1 MLVFTNLFFF
11 VKRFFMWIK
20 EVKTLSE
27 VIASYL
33 VHNVGNLEKKAEGI
47 ALGLTVGSWTDLPQ
61 LEQQQ
66 LKKHKGRVVSV
77 QSLGEERTKGIIKI
91 AYPTVNFSPDL
102 PAILTTTFGKL
113 SLDGEIKLIDL
124 EFSAELATHF
134 KGPKFGIEGI
144 RKWTGVQDRPFVMSI
159 FKGILGK
166 DLSFLL
172 NQLEQQARGGVDF
185 VKDDEILFDNDL
197 TPFEERITK
206 GREVLE
212 KVYSEIGHRTRYA
225 VNLTGRTFDLRDK
238 AKRATELGADM
249 LLFNVYAYG
258 LDTLHSLAEDSEI
271 TVPIMAHP
279 AVSGAFTPSPQYGL
293 SNQLALGKLL
303 RFAGADFS
311 LFPSPY
317 GSVALEKNE
326 TLKIVE
332 SLTKPDYVKPT
343 LPVPSA
349 GIHPGMVPQLIEDF
363 GVDSVI
369 NAGGGVH
376 GHPAGSAAGGKAFR
390 QAVDA
395 TLSKNTLSEA
405 AQTNEELQQA
415 LELWGDKVR

>member
-1 MLVFTNLFFF
+1 MT
-11 VKRFFMWIK
+11 
-20 EVKTLSE
+20 E
-27 VIASYL
+27 VIATYL
-33 VHNVGNLEKKAEGI
+33 VHSIDDNFEKKAEGI

-77 QSLGEERTKGIIKI
+77 ENVGSSGSRTKGIIRI
-91 AYPTVNFSPDL
+91 AYPAANYSPDL
-102 PAILTTTFGKL
+102 PAILTTAFGKL
-113 SLDGEIKLIDL
+113 SLDGEIKLVDL
-124 EFSAELATHF
+124 EFSPELTAHF
-134 KGPKFGIEGI
+134 SGPKFGTEGI
-144 RKWTGVQDRPFVMSI
+144 RQLTGVQGRPFVMSI

-166 DLSFLL
+166 DLDFLL
-172 NQLEQQARGGVDF
+172 TQLEHQARGGVDF
-185 VKDDEILFDNDL
+185 VKDDEILFENEL
-197 TPFEERITK
+197 TPFEQRIVR

-212 KVYSEIGHRTRYA
+212 HVFSETGHRTRYA

-238 AKRATELGADM
+238 ARRATELGADM

-258 LDTLHSLAEDSEI
+258 LDTLQSLAEDPEI
-271 TVPIMAHP
+271 SIPIMAHP
-279 AVSGAFTPSPQYGL
+279 AVSGAFTPSRKYGL

-303 RFAGADFS
+303 RLAGADFS

-317 GSVALEKNE
+317 GSVALEKGE
-326 TLKIVE
+326 TLQIADALQAPGLLK
-332 SLTKPDYVKPT
+332 TT

-363 GVDSVI
+363 GVNSVI

-395 TLSKNTLSEA
+395 TLSRTTLSEA
-405 AQTNEELQQA
+405 AQTNEELRQA

>member
-1 MLVFTNLFFF
+1 MT
-11 VKRFFMWIK
+11 
-20 EVKTLSE
+20 E
-27 VIASYL
+27 VIATYL
-33 VHNVGNLEKKAEGI
+33 VHSIDDNFEKKAEGI

-77 QSLGEERTKGIIKI
+77 ENVGSSGSRTKGIIRV
-91 AYPTVNFSPDL
+91 AYPAANYSPDL
-102 PAILTTTFGKL
+102 PAILTTAFGKL
-113 SLDGEIKLIDL
+113 SLDGEIKLVDL
-124 EFSAELATHF
+124 EFSPELTAHF
-134 KGPKFGIEGI
+134 SGPKFGTEGI
-144 RKWTGVQDRPFVMSI
+144 RQLTSVQGRPFVMSI
-159 FKGILGK
+159 FKGIIGK
-166 DLSFLL
+166 DLDFLL
-172 NQLEQQARGGVDF
+172 TQLEHQARGGVDF
-185 VKDDEILFDNDL
+185 VKDDEILFENEL
-197 TPFEERITK
+197 TPFEQRIVR

-212 KVYSEIGHRTRYA
+212 HVFSETGHRTRYA

-238 AKRATELGADM
+238 ARRATELGADM

-258 LDTLHSLAEDSEI
+258 LDTLQSLAEDPEI
-271 TVPIMAHP
+271 AIPIMAHP
-279 AVSGAFTPSPQYGL
+279 AVSGAFTPSRKYGL

-303 RFAGADFS
+303 RLAGADFS

-317 GSVALEKNE
+317 GSVALEKGQ
-326 TLKIVE
+326 TLQIADALQTPGLLK
-332 SLTKPDYVKPT
+332 TT

-363 GVDSVI
+363 GINSVI

-395 TLSKNTLSEA
+395 TLSRKTLSEA
-405 AQTNEELQQA
+405 AQTNTELQQA

>member
-1 MLVFTNLFFF
+1 M
-11 VKRFFMWIK
+11 
-20 EVKTLSE
+20 SE
-27 VIASYL
+27 VIATYL
-33 VHNVGNLEKKAEGI
+33 VHSVGENHLEKKAEGI

-77 QSLGEERTKGIIKI
+77 QSLSDDNEAPLAHSTKGIIRI
-91 AYPTVNFSPDL
+91 AYPIANFSPDL

-124 EFSAELATHF
+124 EFSQELAAHF
-134 KGPKFGIEGI
+134 SGPKFGIEGI
-144 RKWTGVQDRPFVMSI
+144 RHLTGVQERPFVMSI
-159 FKGILGK
+159 FKGIIGK
-166 DLSFLL
+166 DLPFLL
-172 NQLEQQARGGVDF
+172 KQLEQQARGGVDF

-197 TPFEERITK
+197 TPFEDRIIK
-206 GREVLE
+206 GREVLQN
-212 KVYSEIGHRTRYA
+212 VYTETGHRTRYA

-238 AKRATELGADM
+238 ARRATELGADM

-258 LDTLHSLAEDSEI
+258 LDTLQSLAEDSEI
-271 TVPIMAHP
+271 AIPIMAHP
-279 AVSGAFTPSPQYGL
+279 AVSGAFTPSPRYGL

-317 GSVALEKNE
+317 GSVALKKAECLE
-326 TLKIVE
+326 IVE
-332 SLTKPDYVKPT
+332 SLKKPDFVIAT

-363 GVDSVI
+363 GIDSVI

-390 QAVDA
+390 QAVNA
-395 TLSKNTLSEA
+395 TLSGNTLAVA
-405 AQTNEELQQA
+405 AQTNEELRQA
-415 LELWGDKVR
+415 LELWGNKV